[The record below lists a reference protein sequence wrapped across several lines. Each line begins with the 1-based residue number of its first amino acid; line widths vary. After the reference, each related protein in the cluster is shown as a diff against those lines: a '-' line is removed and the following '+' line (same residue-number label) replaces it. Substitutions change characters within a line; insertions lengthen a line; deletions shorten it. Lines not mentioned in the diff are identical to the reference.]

1 MDPNAEKVAAL
12 IQQSL
17 QAANQLQ
24 LGPNTTA
31 MVEMMKLSHGINQI
45 LTSANNEPVM
55 TTTIPVNEAPI
66 LTVTQQQNKEA
77 RIKLAAI
84 FH

>member
-1 MDPNAEKVAAL
+1 MDPNAEKVDAM

-24 LGPNTTA
+24 LAPNTNA

-45 LTSANNEPVM
+45 LTSANNEPVVNP
-55 TTTIPVNEAPI
+55 TSPVNDGPI